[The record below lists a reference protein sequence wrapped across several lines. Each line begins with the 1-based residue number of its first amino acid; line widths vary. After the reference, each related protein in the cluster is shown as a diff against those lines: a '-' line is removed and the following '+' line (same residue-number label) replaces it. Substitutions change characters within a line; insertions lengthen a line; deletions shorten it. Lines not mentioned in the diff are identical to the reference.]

1 MAEHAKGLDV
11 NVPMPEHVEMMK
23 GVRLS
28 RALLSGSAAMRS
40 GLEAW
45 TPIYKAEKHAA
56 YHRRKDATFLYPGL
70 KRAIRNHAGKVHSEP
85 IHRHNDLPDLISDQL
100 NNVDGQGTSLDAWSP
115 HVYRAG
121 EADGLTHILVD
132 QRPLPVGATLGDA
145 QVEGVRPFWIHLTVD
160 DLIGWLYHWGSA
172 GLVLDQIR
180 FRQRVRLEAAPGSLQ
195 AIVQNQVRIITP
207 GSFELWVQPDPD
219 EELFV
224 LKDFGN
230 FDLDVIPLSTFYAN
244 PTGVLTG
251 KPTWQ
256 ELEDKNLE
264 HWQSTSA
271 QRNALTFSRV
281 PFFWGAGVPPDK
293 EPNAFGSSVAF
304 FLEDKDATLA
314 LVETNGK
321 PIEAG
326 RLDLEDLKADMHA
339 LGLLPMS
346 TKFTGDVKATFAT
359 LLAAEAEP
367 TLQVLSIGYS
377 EALSLAAK
385 FQGMWQKLEVPAKAL
400 STVRDFN
407 TIGTTDDMGT
417 VIAVLEATETL
428 TEEAAKQIL
437 LAEAARRDLI
447 LDDAETKKLAEELVN
462 STPTPSSDS
471 QREAMLARGMRLMDQ
486 GASLEEA
493 LAEVR
498 SPNLT
503 DAAAQVS

>member
-1 MAEHAKGLDV
+1 MAEHVRGLDV
-11 NVPMPEHVEMMK
+11 NVPMPEHTEMMK

-28 RALLSGSAAMRS
+28 RALIAGSAAMRS

-45 TPIYKAEKHAA
+45 TPIYEAEKPDA
-56 YHRRKDATFLYPGL
+56 YQRRKDATFLYPGL

-85 IHRHNDLPDLISDQL
+85 IHRHNDLPDLINDQL

-132 QRPLPVGATLGDA
+132 QRPLPAGTTTGDTRA
-145 QVEGVRPFWIHLTVD
+145 KGIRPFWINLLVD

-207 GSFELWVQPDPD
+207 GSFELWVQPDPAD
-219 EELFV
+219 ELFV
-224 LKDFGN
+224 LQDFGN

-251 KPTWQ
+251 SPTWQ

-281 PFFWGAGVPPDK
+281 PFFWGAGIPEDKKPD
-293 EPNAFGSSVAF
+293 AFGSSVAF
-304 FLEDKDATLA
+304 FLENKDATLA

-326 RLDLEDLKADMHA
+326 RLDLADLKDDMNN
-339 LGLLPMS
+339 LGQLPITNKMS
-346 TKFTGDVKATFAT
+346 GDPTATFSV

-367 TLQVLSIGYS
+367 TIQLLSISYS

-385 FQGMWQKLEVPAKAL
+385 FQGMWQRLEVPAKAL
-400 STVRDFN
+400 TTVRDFN
-407 TIGTTDDMGT
+407 TIADTDDMGT
-417 VIAVLEATETL
+417 VIEVLEATETL
-428 TEEAAKQIL
+428 TEEAARKIL

-447 LDDAETKKLAEELVN
+447 LDDAETKKLAEQLVN

-471 QREAMLARGMRLMDQ
+471 QREAMMRRGMRLMDQ

-498 SPNLT
+498 SPNLA
-503 DAAAQVS
+503 DAAVQ